1 MSRPVAFLKRAAAF
15 SHRWVNAYFESDRF
29 EAPTIPHVS
38 VETTNICNAKCVF
51 CANPV
56 MERRKQPLSMEH
68 FEKFVG
74 GFVAMGGTE
83 IDFNAT
89 IGEPTLDPHLIERAR
104 LLHKIPHIQNIGFV
118 TTLQWLHKH
127 PLDAF
132 FDCGIT
138 WLAVSCTL
146 SGREKY
152 LEFFGVDCYEQML
165 DNLITL
171 LEENRRR
178 GGRDFFYCGDD
189 YNRSIHGGSGASAGR
204 SANPRG
210 DRRQRQPPR
219 CLVSLPRLWAA
230 RLAVSRLRP
239 CSRTPRTCAGGPEAL
254 SRFYHEDHKSIG
266 ASWVTREDREREME
280 DYVHYLDLL
289 HEQLFELIELIDRAS
304 VRLVVLGF
312 SQGAATAARWAVRSR
327 VDVDHLVLWGAA
339 TPPERDDDTA
349 LAPLKAM
356 RVTLVGGSRDALFP
370 ESARE
375 EQRTRLRRNGVTF
388 SELTFAGEH
397 RLDDET
403 LPRLAAS

>member
-178 GGRDFFYCGDD
+178 GGPIHVGLSIKPTNEPTDSVLAHEDFRRVAKLVDFDLGESVDQQGFFVDDWQGAVELPEFLKLRPLYPRANWPCRMLYKGLNVYSNGNVGACQCRDYEANSELILGDVD
-189 YNRSIHGGSGASAGR
+189 DDLEELWNGDKLASI
-204 SANPRG
+204 
-210 DRRQRQPPR
+210 RQRWRENNEIPDI
-219 CLVSLPRLWAA
+219 C
-230 RLAVSRLRP
+230 
-239 CSRTPRTCAGGPEAL
+239 
-254 SRFYHEDHKSIG
+254 KSC
-266 ASWVTREDREREME
+266 R
-280 DYVHYLDLL
+280 YY
-289 HEQLFELIELIDRAS
+289 
-304 VRLVVLGF
+304 
-312 SQGAATAARWAVRSR
+312 
-327 VDVDHLVLWGAA
+327 
-339 TPPERDDDTA
+339 
-349 LAPLKAM
+349 M
-356 RVTLVGGSRDALFP
+356 R
-370 ESARE
+370 
-375 EQRTRLRRNGVTF
+375 
-388 SELTFAGEH
+388 
-397 RLDDET
+397 
-403 LPRLAAS
+403 